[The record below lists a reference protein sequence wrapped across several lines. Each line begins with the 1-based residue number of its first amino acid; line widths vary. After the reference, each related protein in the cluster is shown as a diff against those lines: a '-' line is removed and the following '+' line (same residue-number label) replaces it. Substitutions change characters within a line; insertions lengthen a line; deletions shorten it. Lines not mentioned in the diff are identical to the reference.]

1 MIEMDGMMKTSIKEK
16 IFLITFAALVLLA
29 VLNFEGIYSLL
40 QVVLGS
46 MHSLFVGGIL
56 AFVLNVPM
64 KKLEEQI
71 AKVSFLEKQKRPL
84 ALVGVLIGFTLIVTG
99 IVVIVLPTLAS
110 TISQIV
116 TVAQEA
122 IPNLLE
128 YLNNSGFLSD
138 KWVKLIT
145 GYLTQFT
152 DWSNLSSYVTGFLS
166 GLVNNVGGIFSNAMT
181 LVMAFFITLA
191 ILSSK
196 EHLQDMT
203 VKFLQALLPEKL
215 VKGICYVGEVII
227 DTYDRFL
234 MSQIVE
240 AFIIGTLVFVT
251 GFLSG
256 LVNNVGGIFSNAM
269 TLVMAFFITLA
280 ILSSKEH
287 LQDMTVKFLQAL
299 LPEKLVKGI
308 CYVGEVIID
317 TYDRFLMSQIV
328 EAFIIGTLVFV
339 TYGLCGIP
347 YSAMAGILAGVL
359 SFVPYIGPLTACLI
373 SALFVSV
380 QSPLLALLSI
390 VLFQV
395 LQLVEGNVIYPRVV
409 GQSVGLP
416 TLFTLAA
423 ALIGGNLF
431 GLLGMVFFT
440 PIFAVVY
447 RLVREWTYARLEEKG
462 IQTHENESVN

>member
-1 MIEMDGMMKTSIKEK
+1 MDGMMKTSLKEK
-16 IFLITFAALVLLA
+16 VFLIAFAALVLLA
-29 VLNFEGIYSLL
+29 VLNFDDLYGLL
-40 QVVLGS
+40 EVVLGS
-46 MHSLFVGGIL
+46 MNSLFVGGIL

-64 KKLEEQI
+64 KKLEEQV
-71 AKVSFLEKQKRPL
+71 AKVSFLEKKKRPL
-84 ALVGVLIGFTLIVTG
+84 ALVGVLIGFALIVTG
-99 IVVIVLPTLAS
+99 IVVIVLPTLA
-110 TISQIV
+110 TTLSQIV
-116 TVAQEA
+116 AVAQEA

-138 KWVKLIT
+138 KWVKQIT
-145 GYLTQFT
+145 EYVTQFT
-152 DWSNLSSYVTGFLS
+152 DWSNVSSYVTGFLS
-166 GLVNNVGGIFSNAMT
+166 GLANNVGGIFSNVMT

-191 ILSSK
+191 ILTSK

-203 VKFLQALLPEKL
+203 IKFL
-215 VKGICYVGEVII
+215 
-227 DTYDRFL
+227 
-234 MSQIVE
+234 
-240 AFIIGTLVFVT
+240 
-251 GFLSG
+251 
-256 LVNNVGGIFSNAM
+256 
-269 TLVMAFFITLA
+269 
-280 ILSSKEH
+280 H
-287 LQDMTVKFLQAL
+287 AL

-339 TYGLCGIP
+339 TYGLFGIP
-347 YSAMAGILAGVL
+347 YSAMAGVLTGVL
-359 SFVPYIGPLTACLI
+359 SFVPYIGPFTACII

-380 QSPLLALLSI
+380 QSPFLALLSI

-395 LQLVEGNVIYPRVV
+395 LQLIEGNVIYPRVV

-416 TLFTLAA
+416 VLFTLSA

-447 RLVREWTYARLEEKG
+447 RLVREWTYARLEEKSL
-462 IQTHENESVN
+462 QTHENESDK